1 MAWGKYKKVSESKK
15 TTEAVMRSLS
25 EGLVV
30 ADTKG
35 KVIMMNPAAEK
46 LLDSTQKEKLNKPV
60 TSGLKD
66 EHLVFFC
73 KRFGQ

>member
-1 MAWGKYKKVSESKK
+1 
-15 TTEAVMRSLS
+15 MRSLS

-30 ADTKG
+30 VDTKG

-60 TSGLKD
+60 TSELKD
-66 EHLVFFC
+66 EHLVSFVKGSGIGAT
-73 KRFGQ
+73 KR